1 MQKRIT
7 YCGELNGVKGLWCG
21 FKPKGL
27 TVEKEIEVF
36 YADEGKVFEKDGETF
51 TSVVLKDGEKIGDYQ
66 EVEAPKEEEK
76 DGDKCKEIC

>member
-27 TVEKEIEVF
+27 TVEKEIEV
-36 YADEGKVFEKDGETF
+36 YYPEDGKVFAKGDETF
-51 TSVVLKDGEKIGDYQ
+51 ESVVLKDGESIKDYT
-66 EVEAPKEEEK
+66 EIDRPKEQTDEFNR
-76 DGDKCKEIC
+76 